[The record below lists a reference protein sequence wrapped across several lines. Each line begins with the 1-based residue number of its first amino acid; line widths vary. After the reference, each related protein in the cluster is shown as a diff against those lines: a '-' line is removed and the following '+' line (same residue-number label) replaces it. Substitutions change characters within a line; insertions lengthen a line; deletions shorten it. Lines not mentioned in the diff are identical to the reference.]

1 MLDRSV
7 KMFQLIISELLDD
20 AFEELDT
27 RLVRRESF

>member
-20 AFEELDT
+20 VFEELDT